1 MEFFKKLFGGGQSVP
16 TDRAGMYFYIRPTG
30 CQEVVQ
36 VRINLHNDLS
46 LTDDNKTY
54 FVHKS
59 VRGTSYKCTRSAELE
74 LTFDSNRRMTSSEVS
89 GGTLVTEGDYEE
101 WVASQQVGA

>member
-1 MEFFKKLFGGGQSVP
+1 
-16 TDRAGMYFYIRPTG
+16 
-30 CQEVVQ
+30 
-36 VRINLHNDLS
+36 
-46 LTDDNKTY
+46 
-54 FVHKS
+54 

-89 GGTLVTEGDYEE
+89 GGTLVTEGDYEA